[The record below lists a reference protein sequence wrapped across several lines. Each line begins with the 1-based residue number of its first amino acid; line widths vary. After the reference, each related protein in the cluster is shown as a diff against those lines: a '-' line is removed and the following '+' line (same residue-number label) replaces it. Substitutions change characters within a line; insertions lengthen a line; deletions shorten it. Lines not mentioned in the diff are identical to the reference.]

1 MEATATIM
9 ARGLLMPSLLLP
21 LRLTPNL
28 DTEAMVAGEA
38 MAATED
44 MEATVTITARG
55 LLMPSLLLP
64 LRLTPNLDTEATVAM
79 EAMVDTEDM
88 AAMVD
93 TGEDMVDM
101 EDMEVMAT
109 ITARGLLMPSLLL
122 SLRLTP
128 NPDTEA
134 MVAMEAM
141 VATAA
146 MVVMV
151 AVTAMAMD
159 TVTTDKP
166 AVEYP
171 KLSRVQQL
179 NLTQCYIK

>member
-1 MEATATIM
+1 M
-9 ARGLLMPSLLLP
+9 
-21 LRLTPNL
+21 
-28 DTEAMVAGEA
+28 EAMVATG
-38 MAATED
+38 
-44 MEATVTITARG
+44 
-55 LLMPSLLLP
+55 
-64 LRLTPNLDTEATVAM
+64 
-79 EAMVDTEDM
+79 EDM
-88 AAMVD
+88 AA
-93 TGEDMVDM
+93 T

-122 SLRLTP
+122 SLMLTP

-141 VATAA
+141 VDTEDMEAMADTGEDMVDMEDTATTTERGLLMPRLDMEATVDTDMEAMVATAA

-151 AVTAMAMD
+151 TVTDMAVD

-171 KLSRVQQL
+171 KLSRVQRL
-179 NLTQCYIK
+179 NLTKC

>member
-1 MEATATIM
+1 MG

-28 DTEAMVAGEA
+28 
-38 MAATED
+38 
-44 MEATVTITARG
+44 
-55 LLMPSLLLP
+55 
-64 LRLTPNLDTEATVAM
+64 ATVA
-79 EAMVDTEDM
+79 
-88 AAMVD
+88 
-93 TGEDMVDM
+93 TGEDMVAT

-128 NPDTEA
+128 NLDTEA
-134 MVAMEAM
+134 TVAMEAMVDTGVMEAMEDTGEDMVDMEDTATTTERGLLMLRLDMEATVDTDMEAM

-151 AVTAMAMD
+151 AVTAMAVD

-171 KLSRVQQL
+171 KLSRVQKL
-179 NLTQCYIK
+179 NLTKCLIK

>member
-1 MEATATIM
+1 
-9 ARGLLMPSLLLP
+9 
-21 LRLTPNL
+21 
-28 DTEAMVAGEA
+28 
-38 MAATED
+38 
-44 MEATVTITARG
+44 
-55 LLMPSLLLP
+55 
-64 LRLTPNLDTEATVAM
+64 
-79 EAMVDTEDM
+79 
-88 AAMVD
+88 
-93 TGEDMVDM
+93 
-101 EDMEVMAT
+101 MEVMAT

-134 MVAMEAM
+134 MVATEDMEAMAATGEDMVDMEDTATTTERGPLMLRLVMEAM
-141 VATAA
+141 VDMDMEAMAA

-151 AVTAMAMD
+151 TVTDMAVD

-179 NLTQCYIK
+179 NLTKC

>member
-1 MEATATIM
+1 
-9 ARGLLMPSLLLP
+9 MPSLLLP

-28 DTEAMVAGEA
+28 DTEAMVA
-38 MAATED
+38 
-44 MEATVTITARG
+44 
-55 LLMPSLLLP
+55 
-64 LRLTPNLDTEATVAM
+64 M
-79 EAMVDTEDM
+79 EAMVDT
-88 AAMVD
+88 
-93 TGEDMVDM
+93 

-128 NPDTEA
+128 NLDTVAMEA
-134 MVAMEAM
+134 MVDTGVMEAMEDTGEDMVDMEDTATTTERGLLMLRLDMEATVDTDMEAM

-179 NLTQCYIK
+179 NLTQC